1 VAGKIKQTIEKIIEQ
16 RSKGNQTIRN
26 TTEVKLILKGINP
39 DKYTQ
44 DSPDNPEILAKL
56 QQIASEMGVNL

>member
-39 DKYTQ
+39 DKFTA

-56 QQIASEMGVNL
+56 QQIASEMGVNI